1 MKSTHHRR
9 PLSDSSNDSEQ
20 VHRIRHLLTH
30 LRELRQQTTETQS
43 GFWRKYGVKQ
53 SGGSRY
59 EQERLLPRP
68 VQILL
73 VLEALGHVTE
83 EQLLEAV
90 ELIEKT
96 GLPQPLR

>member
-1 MKSTHHRR
+1 MKSTHHR
-9 PLSDSSNDSEQ
+9 PQLSDSIDDAER
-20 VHRIRHLLTH
+20 VHRIHHLLTH